1 MSELSPK
8 ARALVQSG
16 KGAFQPSG
24 ADRERIQNALRA
36 RLGTAVPPTHAAV
49 PVRSGWQLLSAAIV
63 SAGVMGGAL
72 FLAFHHTATAHSAPI
87 VVAPAVATQT
97 PPNDARSE
105 QPALSPSAPAAV
117 LPVKPFTSA
126 RPAQDS
132 LAGEVALL
140 SRATSDLH
148 GGRAAE
154 ALKVLDEHRRQVPHG
169 LLAEERR
176 AARAQALCALGR
188 MSEAQAELDR
198 LTPQS
203 PAAAR
208 ARQVCGT
215 TAVAAPR

>member
-16 KGAFQPSG
+16 KGAFQPSA

-36 RLGTAVPPTHAAV
+36 HLGTAVPPTHAAA
-49 PVRSGWQLLSAAIV
+49 PVRPGRQLLSGVIGT
-63 SAGVMGGAL
+63 SVMGGAL
-72 FLAFHHTATAHSAPI
+72 FLAFHHAGAAHPAPI
-87 VVAPAVATQT
+87 PRTPVVATQAPRT
-97 PPNDARSE
+97 DA
-105 QPALSPSAPAAV
+105 PSDEPVLAPSTPAAV
-117 LPVKPFTSA
+117 LPAKPSA
-126 RPAQDS
+126 SRPAQDS
-132 LAGEVALL
+132 LAREVALL

-148 GGRAAE
+148 SGRAAE
-154 ALKVLDEHRRQVPHG
+154 ALKVLGEHWRQFPHG

-208 ARQVCGT
+208 ARQVCGAA
-215 TAVAAPR
+215 AVATPR